1 MIFILYYLLVFFI
14 MISVLLYMENRVLKK
29 QEEKHSAFLMQHLK
43 ELQKINQ
50 DFKKLSKDNEV
61 NLNKLDYAFSILK
74 EIISNPNNAK
84 HIATTAYFSIAIPG
98 DSTKNN

>member
-1 MIFILYYLLVFFI
+1 MIFILYFLLVFFI
-14 MISVLLYMENRVLKK
+14 PISILLYMENRVLKK

-61 NLNKLDYAFSILK
+61 NLNKLDYAFSTLK

-84 HIATTAYFSIAIPG
+84 NIATHAYFAISVPR
-98 DSTKNN
+98 DTNKNN